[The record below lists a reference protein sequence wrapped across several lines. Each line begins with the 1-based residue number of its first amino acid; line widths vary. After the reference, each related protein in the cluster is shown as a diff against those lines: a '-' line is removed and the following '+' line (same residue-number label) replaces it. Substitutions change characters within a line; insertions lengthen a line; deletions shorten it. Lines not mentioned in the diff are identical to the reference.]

1 MNFLF
6 KIYYFDVFY
15 HEDFRYVLE
24 KNLKFWLK
32 KAQNIGFS
40 GQNTLLEVHLSVQV

>member
-1 MNFLF
+1 MLDAEIMEN
-6 KIYYFDVFY
+6 
-15 HEDFRYVLE
+15 E